1 MYLTKLYANIRQN
14 IVTQMEFGRSPCV
27 NTPAFGQSA
36 KVLLKVESGQE
47 LSFTAHPKAHNVCI
61 N

>member
-1 MYLTKLYANIRQN
+1 MSVRQN
-14 IVTQMEFGRSPCV
+14 IVTQMEFGRSLCV
-27 NTPAFGQSA
+27 NTPVFGQSA

-47 LSFTAHPKAHNVCI
+47 LSFTAHPKAHNICI